1 METVYYAYTSKEA
14 QHTSLQQR
22 AVTVRCRRPT
32 AWWPLHGA
40 SPQASPQAPALQPT
54 EVPRCVASVAFP
66 ALQIASRFRRAWDMG
81 LAMLLAYAAITVPY
95 RWGGQTC
102 PRFKCTDWQP
112 TRWL

>member
-1 METVYYAYTSKEA
+1 MHILARRHNTHHYNKGPS
-14 QHTSLQQR
+14 
-22 AVTVRCRRPT
+22 RC
-32 AWWPLHGA
+32 AAGGPLHGGHCMA
-40 SPQASPQAPALQPT
+40 RAHEPAHKPAHEPPHCSRL
-54 EVPRCVASVAFP
+54 RCRVASVAFP